1 MSLSTP
7 VALVVF
13 NRPRLTE
20 QTLAAIRAAAP
31 ERLFVIADGPRADRP
46 EDVALCAETRALIDT
61 VDWPCEVV
69 RRFAPRNLGLEAN
82 VELGLDWVF
91 AQTDAAIVLE
101 DDCHPDPSF
110 FPYVEELLAR
120 YRDDPRIWQVSGSG
134 MGVPERLF
142 GGDSYA
148 FTAWASVWGW
158 ATWADRWHRHRA
170 VFPRDHAPSDAPV
183 RTVPAVQQPGH
194 LVTRSGQQHFA
205 DAARSDDTVIH
216 GWDKHWWLTMLTL
229 GGLALSP
236 SRNLVENVG
245 WGEDAT
251 HGAAAGK
258 RDHGASAMEL
268 PLRHPAEVAVNVEVE
283 RELELVLSRVG
294 GRAAM
299 LARRF
304 VKSPQVRRAA
314 RVAVNSR
321 PALAV
326 QRFVSRSRDRVAP

>member
-1 MSLSTP
+1 MLTTP

-13 NRPRLTE
+13 NRPHLTE
-20 QTLAAIRAAAP
+20 QTLAAIREAAP
-31 ERLFVIADGPRADRP
+31 QQLFVIADGPRADRP
-46 EDVALCAETRALIDT
+46 DDEALCAATRALIDG
-61 VDWPCEVV
+61 VDWPCEVH
-69 RRFAPRNLGLEAN
+69 RRFAPANLGLEAN
-82 VELGLDWVF
+82 VELGLDWLFSQVGS
-91 AQTDAAIVLE
+91 AIVLE
-101 DDCHPDPSF
+101 DDCHADPSF
-110 FPYVEELLAR
+110 FRYAEELLER
-120 YRDDPRIWQVSGSG
+120 YRDDDRVWQVSGSG

-158 ATWADRWHRHRA
+158 ATWSDRWQRHRQ
-170 VFPRDHAPSDAPV
+170 VFTRDHAPSDAPV
-183 RTVPAVQQPGH
+183 RTVPPAQQEGH

-216 GWDKHWWLTMLTL
+216 GWDKHWWITMLTL

-258 RDHGASAMEL
+258 RDHGAAAMDF
-268 PLRHPAEVAVNVEVE
+268 PLRHPARVAINVEVE
-283 RELELVLSRVG
+283 RELELALSRVG

-299 LARRF
+299 LARRL
-304 VKSPQVRRAA
+304 VKSPQLRRAA
-314 RVAVNSR
+314 RTAVNSR
-321 PALAV
+321 PAMAV
-326 QRFVSRSRDRVAP
+326 QRFVSRSRGRVAP